1 MIRHV
6 QLRIRLFCK
15 LFVLEMCLITAN
27 KIVRIE
33 AIEKYKKAPV
43 NFLQVPFSYFN
54 LAHLKFFF
62 LLLFLLNTE

>member
-27 KIVRIE
+27 KTVRIE
-33 AIEKYKKAPV
+33 AIKKYKKAPV
-43 NFLQVPFSYFN
+43 NFFTSAF
-54 LAHLKFFF
+54 
-62 LLLFLLNTE
+62 